1 MLDGTIKTAMRSEF
15 DQNETLELVYEDG
28 QPSYYREKSPLLTW
42 GEKKGGIIVEPIYP
56 TGYMIRPR
64 SGKGVMTIEDV
75 DAIKVRALSEINS
88 PIVLRGFGRVPDR
101 DLFLKKTEEFG
112 KPLPWKF
119 GLVLEVKDQGTD
131 TRGLNNVLSSEW
143 MPFHFDGLFKT
154 VKTKDTNG
162 VERLMPDPPRQVA
175 SRITESLGLVLTR
188 NRFQFFEAVT
198 ASPKNTGFTLFS
210 SSTLIFKHLCSQ
222 LPLETISNMTWSVST
237 SSFNSTTMSGLPL
250 VMQHPTTKKPCI
262 RYHEPW
268 PQSKTK
274 FDATNITIDNHPES
288 ESNAICE
295 AINSVLHDRRVAYY
309 HAWEKGDMLISDNI
323 LAMHTRSDFTA
334 GCDRELWRIHFD

>member
-1 MLDGTIKTAMRSEF
+1 MVLNGSCPI
-15 DQNETLELVYEDG
+15 
-28 QPSYYREKSPLLTW
+28 LL
-42 GEKKGGIIVEPIYP
+42 
-56 TGYMIRPR
+56 
-64 SGKGVMTIEDV
+64 GKQ
-75 DAIKVRALSEINS
+75 
-88 PIVLRGFGRVPDR
+88 
-101 DLFLKKTEEFG
+101 FL
-112 KPLPWKF
+112 
-119 GLVLEVKDQGTD
+119 
-131 TRGLNNVLSSEW
+131 
-143 MPFHFDGLFKT
+143 
-154 VKTKDTNG
+154 
-162 VERLMPDPPRQVA
+162 
-175 SRITESLGLVLTR
+175 RITESLSFRLTSKK

-274 FDATNITIDNHPES
+274 FDATNITIDNYSEA
-288 ESNAICE
+288 ESNAVCE